1 MSSAPHI
8 QVRFALRLI
17 VRQSYTIPY
26 KKKNTKEDNKL
37 KQITKEEMTLL
48 LDRGILRN
56 SHHGIV
62 DKNGF
67 TVGFYRTRNKR
78 YIEDKYVGIARK
90 LS

>member
-1 MSSAPHI
+1 M
-8 QVRFALRLI
+8 
-17 VRQSYTIPY
+17 
-26 KKKNTKEDNKL
+26 
-37 KQITKEEMTLL
+37 KQITKEEMELL
-48 LDRGILRN
+48 LNNGIVRN
-56 SHHGIV
+56 SNNGIV

>member
-1 MSSAPHI
+1 MYLSAFRTETDCRAVI
-8 QVRFALRLI
+8 YNTLQ
-17 VRQSYTIPY
+17 
-26 KKKNTKEDNKL
+26 KKKIKEDKKL
-37 KQITKEEMTLL
+37 KQITKEEMALL
-48 LDRGILRN
+48 LDKGIVRN
-56 SHHGIV
+56 SHQGIV

>member
-1 MSSAPHI
+1 M
-8 QVRFALRLI
+8 RFALRLI
-17 VRQSYTIPY
+17 VGRSYIIPY
-26 KKKNTKEDNKL
+26 KKKKIKEDKKL
-37 KQITKEEMTLL
+37 KQITKEEMALL
-48 LDRGILRN
+48 LDKGIVRN
-56 SHHGIV
+56 SHQGIV